1 MNTTLRG
8 RRMFGFAL
16 HGWEHILI
24 ISATVAAAAAVG
36 VGLAT
41 YAVITLTREENAANS
56 AELERY
62 KAKAALDTAEAVRGA
77 AQANERA
84 AELERQ
90 AADLRHAAESAKAE
104 AAKANERILEMKRMR
119 RLEKPQADAL
129 GVLLKSP
136 LFQSEPKP
144 ILRVATVADAEAAM
158 FAMELMKLFELCEV
172 NIYPTVGGHP
182 NECTQLVPNA
192 NGLVM
197 TVKSIAITQAIQPFA
212 HLQRLMHEIG
222 LPFDVEEDPARRDG
236 EAMLSVLRKP
246 T

>member
-1 MNTTLRG
+1 
-8 RRMFGFAL
+8 MFGFAL

-24 ISATVAAAAAVG
+24 LSATVAAVAALG

-41 YAVITLTREENAANS
+41 YAVITLTREENTVNS
-56 AELERY
+56 TELERY
-62 KAKAALDTAEAVRGA
+62 KAKAALATADAVRGA

-90 AADLRHAAESAKAE
+90 AAELRHEAESAKAE
-104 AAKANERILEMKRMR
+104 AAKTNERILEMKRMR

-129 GVLLKSP
+129 GILLKSP

-144 ILRVATVADAEAAM
+144 ILRVATVADAEAEM
-158 FAMELMKLFELCEV
+158 FAMEMMKLFESCGV

-182 NECTQLVPNA
+182 NKCTQLAPNA

-197 TVKSIAITQAIQPFA
+197 TVRSTAITQAIQPFV
-212 HLQRLMHEIG
+212 HLQQLMHAIG
-222 LPFDVEEDPARRDG
+222 LPIDVEEDPARSAG